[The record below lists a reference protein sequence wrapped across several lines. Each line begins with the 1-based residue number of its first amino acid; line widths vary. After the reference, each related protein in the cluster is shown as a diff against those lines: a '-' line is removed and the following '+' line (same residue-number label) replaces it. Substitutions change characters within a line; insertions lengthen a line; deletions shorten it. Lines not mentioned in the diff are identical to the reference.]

1 MDSDTRCAILS
12 ARIMANIG
20 AELSRRMLSAGFA
33 PDCIFEETREAC
45 TLAAYTLDRLTR
57 AEHEAEAASRG
68 EGDEVEATLLLQAA
82 YHFRACMLRRLPPT
96 VDLRILPG
104 DTASGVEII
113 VRGEPHDYR
122 P

>member
-33 PDCIFEETREAC
+33 PDCIFEETRDAC

-68 EGDEVEATLLLQAA
+68 EGDEVEADFLLQAA
-82 YHFRACMLRRLPPT
+82 IHFRACMLRRVVSESWHRQT
-96 VDLRILPG
+96 V
-104 DTASGVEII
+104 A
-113 VRGEPHDYR
+113 
-122 P
+122 

>member
-1 MDSDTRCAILS
+1 MDSDTRCTILS

-45 TLAAYTLDRLTR
+45 TFAAYRLDRLTR
-57 AEHEAEAASRG
+57 AAHEAEC
-68 EGDEVEATLLLQAA
+68 GDETEAGFLLDAA
-82 YHFRACMLRRLPPT
+82 DHFRRMMLLRLPDDT
-96 VDLRILPG
+96 DLRILPG
-104 DTASGVEII
+104 DVPAGIEII
-113 VRGEPHDYR
+113 SRGEPHDYR